1 MKSVLLDQGLPF
13 GAAELLRERGW
24 DALHVREIG
33 MRDATDREIL
43 ARAAADGRICVTLDK
58 DFHEALARSQAA
70 HPSVILLRWQNL
82 RADGVAEVI
91 ETTLTHY
98 EADLHR
104 GLAITVSARATRV
117 RTLPLGPLRAPGE
130 QIMPVRL
137 RAVQCGMVW
146 LSGIQAKTRSWRR
159 GAAVPATF

>member
-13 GAAELLRERGW
+13 GAAELLRKRGW

-70 HPSVILLRWQNL
+70 YPSVILLRWQNL

-91 ETTLTHY
+91 ETTLTRY
-98 EADLHR
+98 EAELHC

-117 RTLPLGPLRAPGE
+117 RRLPLGPLSAMGE
-130 QIMPVRL
+130 R
-137 RAVQCGMVW
+137 
-146 LSGIQAKTRSWRR
+146 
-159 GAAVPATF
+159 